1 MGSPRAPQAIFEL
14 GVPVLGICYG
24 MQTMLHQLGGTM
36 QGSNIREFGYAQV
49 KVEGQSAL
57 LHDIRDHLNG
67 EGNALLHRVIGYQLT
82 CVLVDNGLLRK
93 NEGDHVGL

>member
-57 LHDIRDHLNG
+57 
-67 EGNALLHRVIGYQLT
+67 ALSSLT
-82 CVLVDNGLLRK
+82 IAAGGQKNDNGWTNLSSP
-93 NEGDHVGL
+93 